1 LHYVGPPFTK
11 TLEGLGI
18 AVPKKN
24 TKRAKPKIQRQEVL
38 AETGRRSYE
47 ILRLS
52 RVKYAENPYTFIDLR
67 LFQRGWDETGSDEVY
82 HPTKKGVQLKEDQ
95 FQRLIGKWTLVPSLL
110 FHPII
115 VKQAHPALQ
124 REEFDTAV
132 FRAFKAVEVRVR
144 KLSGLSSEFVGTAL
158 MRKAFD
164 VDKGPLTDRAAP
176 RAEREALSHLFSG
189 AIGCYKNPHSHRDV
203 ELTFNEAFEM
213 LLLASHLL
221 QVLERGNG
229 KPSNP

>member
-1 LHYVGPPFTK
+1 MPRKKKSGP
-11 TLEGLGI
+11 
-18 AVPKKN
+18 
-24 TKRAKPKIQRQEVL
+24 KPKIERQEVI

-52 RVKYAENPYTFIDLR
+52 RVKYEDNPHTFVDLR
-67 LFQRGWDETGSDEVY
+67 LFQRGYDDSEDEVY
-82 HPTKKGVQLKEDQ
+82 HPTRKGVQLKEDH

-110 FHPII
+110 FHPL
-115 VKQAHPALQ
+115 VLRKAYPALK

-132 FRAFKAVEVRVR
+132 FRAFKAVEVWVR
-144 KLSGLSSEFVGTAL
+144 ELSGLPSDLVGAAL

-164 VDKGPLTDRAAP
+164 VDAGPLTDLSVP
-176 RAEREALSHLFSG
+176 RAEREARSHLFAG

-221 QVLERGNG
+221 QILGRV
-229 KPSNP
+229 K

>member
-1 LHYVGPPFTK
+1 M
-11 TLEGLGI
+11 TLEGLGKV
-18 AVPKKN
+18 VPKKKA
-24 TKRAKPKIQRQEVL
+24 KRPKPAIRSQEVL
-38 AETGRRSYE
+38 AETGRRGYE
-47 ILRLS
+47 MLRLT

-67 LFQRGWDETGSDEVY
+67 LFQRGWDDTGTDEVY

-110 FHPII
+110 LHPLI
-115 VKQAHPALQ
+115 VKKAYPALQ

-144 KLSGLSSEFVGTAL
+144 DLSRLPSDLVGTAL

-164 VDKGPLTDRAAP
+164 VDKGPLTDSAAP
-176 RAEREALSHLFSG
+176 KAEREALSHMFSG

-203 ELTFNEAFEM
+203 QLTFNEAFEM
-213 LLLASHLL
+213 LLVASHLL
-221 QVLERGNG
+221 QVLERVRG
-229 KPSNP
+229 KPSNF

>member
-1 LHYVGPPFTK
+1 MS
-11 TLEGLGI
+11 
-18 AVPKKN
+18 
-24 TKRAKPKIQRQEVL
+24 TKRLPKDKPQIERQETL

-47 ILRLS
+47 MLRLS
-52 RVKYAENPYTFIDLR
+52 RVKYTENPYTFIDVR
-67 LFQRGWDETGSDEVY
+67 LFQRGWDTDGEKEIY

-110 FHPII
+110 FHPLII
-115 VKQAHPALQ
+115 KRAYPALR

-132 FRAFKAVEVRVR
+132 FRAFKSVEVRVR
-144 KLSGLSSEFVGTAL
+144 EMSGLPPDLVGTSL

-164 VDKGPLTDRAAP
+164 VEDGPLTNMTSP

-203 ELTFNEAFEM
+203 ELTFNEAFQM

-221 QVLERGNG
+221 QVLERA
-229 KPSNP
+229 KV

>member
-1 LHYVGPPFTK
+1 ML
-11 TLEGLGI
+11 
-18 AVPKKN
+18 KKK
-24 TKRAKPKIQRQEVL
+24 TKRPKPKIQRQEVL

-47 ILRLS
+47 MLRLT
-52 RVKYAENPYTFIDLR
+52 RVRYAKNPYTFIDLR

-82 HPTKKGVQLKEDQ
+82 HPTKKGVQLKEDH

-110 FHPII
+110 FHPLI
-115 VKQAHPALQ
+115 VKKSYPALQ

-132 FRAFKAVEVRVR
+132 FRAFKAVEIRVR
-144 KLSGLSSEFVGTAL
+144 ELSGLPSDLLGVAL

-164 VDKGPLTDRAAP
+164 VDKGPLTDSAAP
-176 RAEREALSHLFSG
+176 KAEREALSHMFSG

-203 ELTFNEAFEM
+203 ELTFNETFEM
-213 LLLASHLL
+213 LLVASHLL
-221 QVLERGNG
+221 QVLDRGNA